1 MNSIHARLAALSAA
15 SAVSLAMAGQA
26 QTVTGLFERESVV
39 PVDERPNADT
49 DPVPLPVGIFIVQP
63 SADFSL
69 GWSSNV
75 FATATSEESAT
86 TFGFKP
92 NFDVT
97 SDWARHAMGGLLQ
110 FDHVENP
117 DFTSESKTDV
127 KLGLNGRLDLS
138 DAIAVSGRLF
148 TEDITEDRTAL
159 STIAGALEPNEY
171 SRSGGSLGLLF
182 TGNRWMLDAG
192 LVATSYDHD
201 DSELPNDLF
210 LDQDLRDHDA
220 LDGRARVAYAVG
232 SNWAAYAEARRIETD
247 FDPPNIFNAFNRDYE
262 GNVLSVGSDFEFGD
276 SIRGDI
282 GIGFMSYTF
291 NDPSFADIEDV
302 SVSGN
307 VQWAMASKTTLET
320 EFSRG
325 VIDPGL
331 AADIAAVETGV
342 NVRLAHGVT
351 PKVFLIGGAGFN
363 NHEFE
368 NIDRSDDRVDV
379 LVGANWRLNKN
390 IWLESN
396 FELRD
401 STSPVQEF
409 TENRVL
415 FRMRVFP

>member
-1 MNSIHARLAALSAA
+1 MKSIHARLAALSAA

-26 QTVTGLFERESVV
+26 QTDTGLFERESFV

-63 SADFSL
+63 SADFSI
-69 GWSSNV
+69 GWSSNI
-75 FATATSEESAT
+75 FASSTAEESAT
-86 TFGFKP
+86 AYGFKP

-127 KLGLNGRLDLS
+127 KLGLNGRLDLTDVVS
-138 DAIAVSGRLF
+138 LSGRLF

-159 STIAGALEPNEY
+159 STIPSALEPNEY

-182 TGNRWMLDAG
+182 TGNRWLLDAD
-192 LVATSYDHD
+192 LLATAFDHD
-201 DSELPNDLF
+201 DVEVPNNF
-210 LDQDLRDHDA
+210 IQDQDIRDHDE
-220 LDGRARVAYAVG
+220 LDGRVRVAYAVD
-232 SNWAAYAEARRIETD
+232 SNWAAYTEARRIEAD
-247 FDPPNIFNAFNRDYE
+247 FDLPGIFNAFDRDYE

-291 NDPSFADIEDV
+291 TDPTFADIEDV

-307 VQWAMASKTTLET
+307 VQWAMAAQTTIET

-331 AADIAAVETGV
+331 AADIAAIETGV
-342 NVRLAHGVT
+342 NVRVAHGVS

-363 NHEFE
+363 NYEFE
-368 NIDRSDDRVDV
+368 NIDRSDDRIDV
-379 LVGANWRLNKN
+379 LVGANWRLNEN

-401 STSPVQEF
+401 GSSPVQEF